1 MAKFISNPERILIN
15 IFKAFDR
22 FADFN
27 PKATLGS
34 QIPAPGYP
42 QQQFWLH
49 FIKGINEKFSGVEF
63 KTQDF
68 WQACIKQEINP
79 FHVLLCNE
87 GKSFK
92 RTAPP
97 ARLISF
103 DPAQGVPPG
112 ETYFGAMGHMSL
124 WDEIFRGAFALQ
136 APYEFDP
143 LASDEPDAD
152 FHDLMF
158 RWAVSD
164 KYAVNFFFESV
175 HYDKCLG
182 PWAEHLKTLP
192 VLDQQK
198 IIGNVLLTF
207 AEHGLKIDL
216 GQLTPRN
223 QRPLSNRLGPF
234 LDAVKGID
242 LSNGDAWSQIGNMGK
257 MLPLHYPEPQDRLA
271 HIKAIVELRCPHFAV
286 SALKSLFLHP
296 EYAVEALSGIDQE
309 LALEVFGATL
319 SSNIGNKHYN
329 TLGHLDVIV
338 PLVETYRELFKARG
352 YPDII
357 GHPCLDY
364 LCCSLEV
371 AEHFA
376 ERSYIRQHPSI
387 SFEPGLYEDKFTF
400 AGSRLAPADPDEK
413 WMVRE
418 DEVERVVSLLSR
430 LGAVDSLMPAIETL
444 FKTDK
449 SPVNFAEGVFPLVVV
464 ELINRQ
470 LIEIEPLIR
479 TDLRLRK
486 AMDWGVSAQT
496 LQDLKIFKKNQADL
510 LGRDLG
516 L

>member
-22 FADFN
+22 FTDFN

-49 FIKGINEKFSGVEF
+49 FIKGINEKFSGAEF

-124 WDEIFRGAFALQ
+124 WDEIFRGAFALKT
-136 APYEFDP
+136 PYEFDP
-143 LASDEPDAD
+143 QACEEPNAN
-152 FHDLMF
+152 FQDLMF

-164 KYAVNFFFESV
+164 KHAVNFFFESV

-182 PWAEHLKTLP
+182 PWVEHLKTQS
-192 VLDQQK
+192 VIDQQK
-198 IIGNVLLTF
+198 IIGKVLFEF
-207 AEHGLKIDL
+207 AEHGLKIEL
-216 GQLTPRN
+216 GQFTPRN

-242 LSNGDAWSQIGNMGK
+242 LSNGDDWGQIGNMGK

-271 HIKAIVELRCPHFAV
+271 HIKAIVELRYPHYAV
-286 SALKSLFLHP
+286 SALNSLFLNP
-296 EYAVEALSGIDQE
+296 EYAVEALSGLDQE
-309 LALEVFGATL
+309 QALEVFGATL
-319 SSNIGNKHYN
+319 NHNIGNKHYN
-329 TLGHLDVIV
+329 TLDRLDVIA
-338 PLVETYRELFKARG
+338 PLVETYRELFKTRG
-352 YPDII
+352 YPDIK

-371 AEHFA
+371 AEFFA
-376 ERSYIRQHPSI
+376 ERGYIRSSPNI
-387 SFEPGLYEDKFTF
+387 TFNLGFNDNKFTF

-418 DEVERVVSLLSR
+418 DEVERVVNLLSR
-430 LGAVDSLMPAIETL
+430 LGAVNSLLPAIETL

-470 LIEIEPLIR
+470 LIDLEPLIR

-486 AMDWGVSAQT
+486 AMDWGVSPQT